1 MFVFKGISNIDM
13 EVIIE
18 EEEQFL
24 GKASQRYIQTD
35 IEGYNGAYFE
45 EQGYSVMER
54 PIKVQIL
61 NNEKLDMIFKW
72 LDGPGI
78 LEYNGK
84 ITVARFYTELEAV
97 RNSSIKIIET
107 NFIRDPFWL
116 KKRDNYVEV
125 KDLVINEGTVYS
137 EPLIRLEKQKTDKID
152 ITVNNVRFTYNFKED
167 DYVEID
173 CKEGTAK
180 YDDLN
185 RNRQLEIG
193 YIFPKL
199 EPGENKVTVHTGD
212 AIVKIRRKDR
222 WL

>member
-13 EVIIE
+13 DVVIE

-24 GKASQRYIQTD
+24 GKASQRYSQTD

-45 EQGYSVMER
+45 EQGYSVIER
-54 PIKVQIL
+54 PIKVQVL
-61 NNEKLDMIFKW
+61 NNDKLDKIFQW
-72 LDGPGI
+72 LDGAGI
-78 LEYNGK
+78 LEYKGR
-84 ITVARFYTELEAV
+84 ITTARFYTDLDPV
-97 RNSSIKIIET
+97 RNACIKIIDT

-116 KKRDNYVEV
+116 KKRDDYIAV

-137 EPLIRLEKQKTDKID
+137 EPIIRFEKQQSDKID
-152 ITVNNVRFTYNFKED
+152 ITINDVRFVYNFKGES
-167 DYVEID
+167 YGEID
-173 CKEGTAK
+173 CKEGIAT
-180 YDDLN
+180 YDNLN

-193 YIFPKL
+193 YKFPKL
-199 EPGENKVTVHTGD
+199 EPGENKIIVHTGD